1 MAYIDKNLIPGEE
14 VIYRTRLHWIV
25 IFWHLLFA
33 IIFALAGLFLIFGLP
48 HMDSLQGSPGSYL
61 SHYGWMGGVAF
72 LVFAL
77 IFIISSFVRRNSVE
91 MAVTNKRV
99 TVKVGLI
106 SRSTEEMML
115 TRIES
120 IMVDQSLFGRM
131 MNYGTITLRGV
142 GGTPDPF
149 PNIAHPLEFRRQVQ
163 HQLDLQQGPTPP
175 SAPMRP
181 LT

>member
-1 MAYIDKNLIPGEE
+1 MSYVDKNLIPGEE

-33 IIFALAGLFLIFGLP
+33 IIFVLAGAYLLAGLPGTNFVQPDQMQYARIGGIVLI
-48 HMDSLQGSPGSYL
+48 
-61 SHYGWMGGVAF
+61 AI
-72 LVFAL
+72 AL
-77 IFIISSFVRRNSVE
+77 ISFIVSLVRRNSVE

-99 TVKVGLI
+99 TVKVGLM

-163 HQLDLQQGPTPP
+163 HQLDLQQGPAPSTTP
-175 SAPMRP
+175 RP
-181 LT
+181 AI

>member
-1 MAYIDKNLIPGEE
+1 MSYVDKNLIPGEE
-14 VIYRTRLHWIV
+14 VIYRTRLHWIAM
-25 IFWHLLFA
+25 WGSLLVFVMMMIA
-33 IIFALAGLFLIFGLP
+33 AGASVYASETRATDEQSKKFYYVAAGVCAVVGLIFLVGGL
-48 HMDSLQGSPGSYL
+48 
-61 SHYGWMGGVAF
+61 
-72 LVFAL
+72 
-77 IFIISSFVRRNSVE
+77 IRRNSVE

-99 TVKVGLI
+99 TVKVGLM

-120 IMVDQSLFGRM
+120 IMVDQSLMGRM

-163 HQLDLQQGPTPP
+163 HQLDLQQGTAKPP
-175 SAPMRP
+175 V
-181 LT
+181 

>member
-33 IIFALAGLFLIFGLP
+33 MVFVLGGIYLIAGMPGT
-48 HMDSLQGSPGSYL
+48 SLLQPGQLQYARI
-61 SHYGWMGGVAF
+61 GGAV
-72 LVFAL
+72 LLGFAL
-77 IFIISSFVRRNSVE
+77 ISIIISFVRRNSVE

-99 TVKVGLI
+99 TVKVGLM

-120 IMVDQSLFGRM
+120 IMVDQSLMGRM

-149 PNIAHPLEFRRQVQ
+149 SNIAHPLEFRRQVQ
-163 HQLDLQQGPTPP
+163 HQLDLQQGGAQAV
-175 SAPMRP
+175 APQRP
-181 LT
+181 QA

>member
-1 MAYIDKNLIPGEE
+1 MSYIDKNLIAGET
-14 VIYRTRLHWIV
+14 VIYRTRLSWV
-25 IFWHLLFA
+25 VVFWHVFLAAIFA
-33 IIFALAGLFLIFGLP
+33 IGGAYLLSG
-48 HMDSLQGSPGSYL
+48 MPGTKGVDGDTARYVQI
-61 SHYGWMGGVAF
+61 GGGVL

-77 IFIISSFVRRNSVE
+77 ISIIMSFVRRNSVE

-99 TVKVGLI
+99 TVKVGLM

-120 IMVDQSLFGRM
+120 IMVHQTMMGRM
-131 MNYGTITLRGV
+131 LNYGTITLRGV

-163 HQLDLQQGPTPP
+163 QQLDAIQSPLQAPAQAPP
-175 SAPMRP
+175 RP
-181 LT
+181 LQ